1 MNLIY
6 IMFNYSIYLRFLRNK
21 INTIILAFSIKHLGY
36 KFINHVWYTHIL
48 NRNLSIGRTGQ
59 YFANNYIFL
68 GIIELVEFSKN
79 NRQYITI

>member
-36 KFINHVWYTHIL
+36 KYINHV
-48 NRNLSIGRTGQ
+48 
-59 YFANNYIFL
+59 
-68 GIIELVEFSKN
+68 
-79 NRQYITI
+79 